1 MAGYSVSQPEKQV
14 AKRAAAAGKQWL
26 STKYPYSA
34 DQLATIAPMANSKSI
49 RLRVLQGETIAFG
62 PGKAALLLAIQQSG
76 SISAAARAIGMSYR
90 RAWLLVEAMNQC
102 FRQPLVATATGG
114 AKGGGA
120 QVTALGQEVL
130 VRYQA
135 MQQRAEAAVA
145 ADMAYFAGLMSVPGS
160 AAEPRS

>member
-1 MAGYSVSQPEKQV
+1 
-14 AKRAAAAGKQWL
+14 
-26 STKYPYSA
+26 
-34 DQLATIAPMANSKSI
+34 MANSKSI

-76 SISAAARAIGMSYR
+76 SISAAARTIGMSYR

-114 AKGGGA
+114 VKGGGA

-145 ADMAYFAGLMSVPGS
+145 ADMAYFAGLMS

>member
-1 MAGYSVSQPEKQV
+1 
-14 AKRAAAAGKQWL
+14 
-26 STKYPYSA
+26 
-34 DQLATIAPMANSKSI
+34 MANSKSI
-49 RLRVLQGETIAFG
+49 RLRVLQGEAIAFG

-76 SISAAARAIGMSYR
+76 SISAAARTIGMSYR

-135 MQQRAEAAVA
+135 MQERAETAVA
-145 ADMAYFAGLMSVPGS
+145 ADMAYFSGLMSAAGS

>member
-1 MAGYSVSQPEKQV
+1 
-14 AKRAAAAGKQWL
+14 
-26 STKYPYSA
+26 
-34 DQLATIAPMANSKSI
+34 MANSKSI

-102 FRQPLVATATGG
+102 FHQPLVTTATGG

-130 VRYQA
+130 VHYQA
-135 MQQRAEAAVA
+135 MQERAEVAVA
-145 ADMAYFAGLMSVPGS
+145 ADMAYFAGLMTAAGS
-160 AAEPRS
+160 AADPQG